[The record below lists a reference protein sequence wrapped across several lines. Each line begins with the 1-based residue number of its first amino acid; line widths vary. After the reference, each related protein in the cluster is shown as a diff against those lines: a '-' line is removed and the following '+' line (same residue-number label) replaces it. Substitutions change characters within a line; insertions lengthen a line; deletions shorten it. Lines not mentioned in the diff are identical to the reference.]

1 MSGHEQPRADND
13 DLLTPDKVAALLAV
27 SVRSVRRYSEEGRL
41 TPVRIGRNVRYRL
54 ADVDRL
60 IAEGMQP
67 NEADTGQEGHRT
79 PDTGYGGQWQ
89 PQADTPPLSA
99 REPLEAAYRVTP
111 AEIEQAVSRTSAQYM
126 GDLRTML
133 AEVGKVYE
141 GQLVAKDAAL
151 AAKDE
156 TITTQ
161 REALATQGETVAE
174 QRAALAELRR
184 RAEQAEAE
192 RDRLAAAQAAQDAPG
207 APIAPTPDS
216 SRPDAPGGFWARVR
230 RMFAGA
236 RA

>member
-54 ADVDRL
+54 ADVEQL
-60 IAEGMQP
+60 IAEGMALEGP
-67 NEADTGQEGHRT
+67 DTGQSGHRT
-79 PDTGYGGQWQ
+79 PDIGHGGQWQ
-89 PQADTPPLSA
+89 PQADMPPLSA

-141 GQLVAKDAAL
+141 GQLGAKDAAL
-151 AAKDE
+151 TAKDE
-156 TITTQ
+156 ALTTKDQVISTQAETI
-161 REALATQGETVAE
+161 
-174 QRAALAELRR
+174 AELRR
-184 RAEQAEAE
+184 RAEVAEVE
-192 RDRLAAAQAAQDAPG
+192 RDRLMAAQAAPDTPG
-207 APIAPTPDS
+207 ATEGEGSDNPSGIS
-216 SRPDAPGGFWARVR
+216 SAGFWARVR
-230 RMFAGA
+230 RVFSGVEGS
-236 RA
+236 

>member
-1 MSGHEQPRADND
+1 MRPEGDIMSGQDQPRADND

-54 ADVDRL
+54 ADVERL

-67 NEADTGQEGHRT
+67 NEAATGQEGHRT
-79 PDTGYGGQWQ
+79 PDTGHGGQWR

-126 GDLRTML
+126 GDLRMML

-141 GQLVAKDAAL
+141 GQIAAKDAAL

-156 TITTQ
+156 ALSTKDQVISTQAETI
-161 REALATQGETVAE
+161 
-174 QRAALAELRR
+174 AELRR

-192 RDRLAAAQAAQDAPG
+192 RDRLAATQAAPEAPG
-207 APIAPTPDS
+207 AMEEAS
-216 SRPDAPGGFWARVR
+216 SSNPSPEPVVGFWARVR
-230 RMFAGA
+230 RVFGGE
-236 RA
+236 